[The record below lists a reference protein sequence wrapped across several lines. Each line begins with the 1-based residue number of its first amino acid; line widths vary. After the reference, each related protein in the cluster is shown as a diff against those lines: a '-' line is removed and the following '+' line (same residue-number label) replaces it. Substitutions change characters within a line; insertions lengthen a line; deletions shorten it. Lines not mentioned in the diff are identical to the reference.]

1 MRQRRSNKTRLA
13 ALAFAL
19 AANAAWAQA
28 PTWSFSGYGTVGV
41 ARSDNDQAD
50 YLVDA
55 FKPSGPGHSR
65 DLDLKA
71 DSRIAGQVTA
81 GFTPAITGVVQV
93 IVQQRYD
100 DTWRPTVE
108 WANIKWQATEDFSI
122 RAGRVVLPV
131 FMVTDSRRV
140 GYANPWV
147 RPPVEVYSLVPVT
160 TNDGVDA
167 AWRLPLT
174 ESSVTFALT
183 TGRSNSQFPNSSGF
197 DAGKAEARKLWSFV
211 TTYER
216 GPFTARVDYGE
227 ARLTIAAFEPAFDA
241 FRQFG
246 AVGEAIASRYDVKDR
261 KVDFLGL
268 GASYDPGAWFVTAEL
283 AHFDTHSIVGERRAW
298 YVSGGARFGQ
308 WTPYATYAS
317 VKTLSNR
324 SDPGLPVQFLPPQ
337 VQPVAVQLNAAL
349 NQQLALGPMQ
359 DTISL
364 GVRWDFA
371 RNAALKLQYD
381 RVDLGAGSVGTFGR
395 VQPGFEPGSRVGVF
409 SAAVDFV
416 F

>member
-1 MRQRRSNKTRLA
+1 MRPSNKTNLA
-13 ALAFAL
+13 ALCVVLAMAPAAL
-19 AANAAWAQA
+19 AQA
-28 PTWSFSGYGTVGV
+28 PTWSFSGYGTLGV

-65 DLDLKA
+65 EWDVKA

-81 GFTPAITGVVQV
+81 ALTPTVTAVAQV
-93 IVQQRYD
+93 IVQQRWD
-100 DTWRPTVE
+100 DKWTPTVE
-108 WANIKWQATEDFSI
+108 WANVRWQATEDLSI

-160 TNDGVDA
+160 NNDGVDA
-167 AWRLPLT
+167 SWRLPLT
-174 ESSVTFALT
+174 ESSFTFSVTA
-183 TGRSNSQFPNSSGF
+183 GRSESKFPNSSGF
-197 DAGKAEARKLWSFV
+197 DAGSAEARRLWSV
-211 TTYER
+211 ITTYER
-216 GPFTARVDYGE
+216 GPFTARVNYGQ
-227 ARLTIAAFEPAFDA
+227 ARLTIAAFEPYFDA

-246 AVGEAIASRYDVKDR
+246 PIGEAIAARYSVKDR

-268 GASYDPGAWFVTAEL
+268 GASFDPGKWFATGEYAR
-283 AHFDTHSIVGERRAW
+283 FDTHSIVGEREAW
-298 YVSGGARFGQ
+298 YASAGVRAGR
-308 WTPYATYAS
+308 WTPYATYARL
-317 VKTLSNR
+317 KTLSNR
-324 SDPGLPVQFLPPQ
+324 SDPGLPVQFLPPE
-337 VQPVAVQLNAAL
+337 VQPVAAQLNGAL
-349 NQQLALGPMQ
+349 NAQLALGPMQ
-359 DTISL
+359 DTISV

-381 RVDLGAGSVGTFGR
+381 RIDLGEGSVGTFGR
-395 VQPGFEPGSRVGVF
+395 VQPGFEPGGRVGVF